1 MNTQPRFRRR
11 DHHSPQRLALT
22 PHAGDLR
29 IPPRRRSAH
38 GSATLLWT
46 ALMRRSLWRLWR
58 TLHTRAPQATVWC

>member
-22 PHAGDLR
+22 PDAGDLR
-29 IPPRRRSAH
+29 IPPRTRSAQ
-38 GSATLLWT
+38 GAAALLWT

-58 TLHTRAPQATVWC
+58 TLHTRAPQATVWS